1 MEAVGVEQD
10 PDRVSA
16 EAVRAWLASMHRR
29 CSAATLGRKLASV
42 RSFYRYLLGEGVVRS
57 DPTAGLPAPK
67 QGSAA
72 AATLGVDDCD
82 VLVRGKR
89 VASEAAEDD
98 PRSALAALR
107 AVALVELL
115 YGSGIRVGEL
125 VSLDVRDLDLQ
136 RGELR
141 VMGKGRKERV
151 VPLPALVVEALRAWL
166 DARPQAGL
174 LAQPLFVALRH
185 SADGGAP
192 RRLGDRD
199 VRRILRARAREV
211 GIADRVHPHRLRHS
225 YATHLLDMGAD
236 LRRDPGTPGSREPL
250 DDPEIHGG
258 VGGASEAGLRQRASA
273 RRTREFPAS
282 EREEEA
288 AVIVDERIRAT
299 TVVAVA
305 KDGRLAMAAD
315 GQVTVGEMI
324 MKRGAEKVRRIAKGR
339 ALAGFAGGAA
349 DALTLMERLEAKL
362 ESHPGNIKRAAVELA
377 RDWRMDRALRRLER

>member
-1 MEAVGVEQD
+1 VNWARALRAFDAHLGAERNLSPHTRRAYATDLRQLMQAVGIEQD
-10 PDRVSA
+10 PDRVTA
-16 EAVRAWLASMHRR
+16 EAVRTWLVSMHRR

-42 RSFYRYLLGEGVVRS
+42 RSFYRYLLREGVVRS

-67 QGSAA
+67 QAA
-72 AATLGVDDCD
+72 RLPRPLGVDDCD

-89 VASEAAEDD
+89 IARNAAETD
-98 PRSALAALR
+98 PREELAQLR

-125 VSLDVRDLDLQ
+125 VSLDVRDMDLQ

-174 LAQPLFVALRH
+174 LAQPLFVALRQ
-185 SADGGAP
+185 SAGGGAP
-192 RRLGDRD
+192 RRLGERD

-236 LRRDPGTPGSREPL
+236 LR
-250 DDPEIHGG
+250 EIQELLGH
-258 VGGASEAGLRQRASA
+258 ASLSTTQKYTAVSVEHLRQVYDSAHPRAERASS
-273 RRTREFPAS
+273 RRWG
-282 EREEEA
+282 
-288 AVIVDERIRAT
+288 V
-299 TVVAVA
+299 
-305 KDGRLAMAAD
+305 
-315 GQVTVGEMI
+315 
-324 MKRGAEKVRRIAKGR
+324 KRKQQ
-339 ALAGFAGGAA
+339 
-349 DALTLMERLEAKL
+349 
-362 ESHPGNIKRAAVELA
+362 
-377 RDWRMDRALRRLER
+377 